1 VLDTHNLFNLALEDA
16 SRKEDVVKY
25 SKKEKLDMLKTM
37 ISDTVKNLEAI
48 KQLYQK
54 DLAMGRLT
62 EGDKRMIEA
71 LILQKTINLEAYD
84 LLLNKYEEGNK

>member
-1 VLDTHNLFNLALEDA
+1 MLDTHNLFNLAFEDA

-25 SKKEKLDMLKTM
+25 SKKEKLDMLKIM

-48 KQLYQK
+48 KQIYQK
-54 DLAMGRLT
+54 DLAMGRLA
-62 EGDKRMIEA
+62 EGDKRMTEA

-84 LLLNKYEEGNK
+84 LLLKKYEEGNK